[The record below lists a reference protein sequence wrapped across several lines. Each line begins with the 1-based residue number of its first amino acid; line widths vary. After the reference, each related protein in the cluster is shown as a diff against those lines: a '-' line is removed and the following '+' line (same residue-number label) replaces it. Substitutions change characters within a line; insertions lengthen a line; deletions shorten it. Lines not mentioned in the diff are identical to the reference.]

1 MDSDSGVSF
10 CTFTA
15 TLLFSV
21 RDMRD
26 ERMEGIKKKRYVF
39 FLDTLYIYI
48 YRREKIDGTERNNYT
63 GLSIDRL
70 VNVAAYTGTYAIS
83 EKVTFPRILYAVQSL
98 HGGSSSIVKIL
109 FPVLSS
115 SPLFSH
121 PSVSVSVI
129 AHFRL
134 VSRLRLK
141 HRAKKRIA
149 RSRNTRLNNSM
160 KTRGRGKRVLSLF
173 SLFSFF
179 LQQQQQRERTIA
191 RSKTYREG
199 WKRFYCGE
207 LEKERKKEKRKKA
220 RKEEKREKRKGE
232 EKKNKI

>member
-160 KTRGRGKRVLSLF
+160 KTRGRGKRVLSFLF
-173 SLFSFF
+173 FF
-179 LQQQQQRERTIA
+179 AAATGTNDCAIENVSRRMETILL
-191 RSKTYREG
+191 RRVG
-199 WKRFYCGE
+199 KRK
-207 LEKERKKEKRKKA
+207 KERKKEES
-220 RKEEKREKRKGE
+220 KERREKREKKGGRK
-232 EKKNKI
+232 KK

>member
-1 MDSDSGVSF
+1 
-10 CTFTA
+10 
-15 TLLFSV
+15 
-21 RDMRD
+21 
-26 ERMEGIKKKRYVF
+26 MEGIKKKKIRVF
-39 FLDTLYIYI
+39 LRHVIYI

-179 LQQQQQRERTIA
+179 FCSSSTGTNDCAIENVSRRMETILL
-191 RSKTYREG
+191 RRVG
-199 WKRFYCGE
+199 KRK
-207 LEKERKKEKRKKA
+207 KERKKEES
-220 RKEEKREKRKGE
+220 KERREKREKKGGR
-232 EKKNKI
+232 KKNKI